1 MRCLSAFYVC
11 TVLPV
16 DVVIVS
22 RSSSSFRSST
32 PPFSSNLEGE
42 GAPAARPRASGCAP
56 AVRARDGFAL
66 DLGARRARLL
76 LERRLARVRSRAKAR
91 ARRAPRRS
99 PDGPWLI
106 GRAGGSQGPRR
117 ARRAPGR
124 LVFPLCTLA
133 RTLALYSAFIVF
145 LTAPCFKDKQESIIV

>member
-42 GAPAARPRASGCAP
+42 GAPAPRPRASGCAP

-91 ARRAPRRS
+91 ARRVP
-99 PDGPWLI
+99 L
-106 GRAGGSQGPRR
+106 RAQ
-117 ARRAPGR
+117 A
-124 LVFPLCTLA
+124 
-133 RTLALYSAFIVF
+133 
-145 LTAPCFKDKQESIIV
+145 